1 MRKWMLLV
9 GVLMLGFCVSAMAQE
24 TPKAEVFGGYS
35 YTRDVTDDQNFQG
48 GTGSVAFNANNWFGV
63 VGDFAGYKATGLPS
77 GVSASLFTYTFG
89 PRVSYRKNE
98 KATPF
103 VHVLFGGARA
113 SASASAFGIRIST
126 SENAFAMAFGGGFD
140 VKASPHVAIR
150 LIQADYALTR
160 FSSTTQN
167 NIRISAGIVFRL
179 GGR

>member
-24 TPKAEVFGGYS
+24 TPKAEIFGGYS

-48 GTGSVAFNANNWFGV
+48 GTGSIAFNANNWLGL

-77 GVSASLFTYTFG
+77 GVSANLFTYTFG
-89 PRVSYRKNE
+89 PRLSYRKNE

-103 VHVLFGGARA
+103 AHVLFGGARA
-113 SASASAFGIRIST
+113 SASVTGLGSASR
-126 SENAFAMAFGGGFD
+126 NAFAMAFGGGFD
-140 VKASPHVAIR
+140 VKASPQLAIR